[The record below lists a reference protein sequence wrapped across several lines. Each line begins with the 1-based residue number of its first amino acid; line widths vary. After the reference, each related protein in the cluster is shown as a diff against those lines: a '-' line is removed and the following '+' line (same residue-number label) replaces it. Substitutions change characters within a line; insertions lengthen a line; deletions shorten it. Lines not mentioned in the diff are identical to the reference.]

1 MIILRRVAA
10 YSIDIIILFT
20 ILAPTSLLL
29 NWLFGPPQDGIAIWR
44 AAVLSFSLP
53 AWTYFVLSDWS
64 RSGTTLGKRLLNVS
78 VTNAAGQRL
87 SLTRAFVRTAIKL
100 LPWELTH
107 LVFVFA
113 TGSQQFTIPQQTLLI
128 IANLLLVIYLAM
140 VILTRGRRSIHDV
153 LVGTTVGI
161 RQTSTITKSNN

>member
-1 MIILRRVAA
+1 MLIFRRVAA
-10 YSIDIIILFT
+10 YSIDIVILFS

-29 NWLFGPPQDGIAIWR
+29 NWLFGTPQDGLAIWR

-64 RSGTTLGKRLLNVS
+64 RRGATLGKRLLNIA
-78 VTNAAGQRL
+78 VTDMAGQRV

-107 LVFVFA
+107 MVFVFA
-113 TGSQQFTIPQQTLLI
+113 IGAQQFTIPQQTLLI
-128 IANLLLVIYLAM
+128 IANLLLVIYLAV

-153 LVGTTVGI
+153 LVGTTVGS
-161 RQTSTITKSNN
+161 RQTST